1 MMKLR
6 SKIATFLGLLTSLSS
21 LPQTAIALQPEA
33 VYQKANSAV
42 VLIVVPQ
49 NRKQVIYGSGI
60 IIHPKGW
67 VITANH
73 IVKNRQNVIIKVAD
87 YGYYGTVVARDPSS
101 DLALIK
107 LQSQILL
114 PTLGLQSIPPRIGQK
129 IFVIGNPL
137 TLEKSFS
144 DGLVSRLT
152 DSGWIQ
158 YTAPTNSGNSGGSL
172 LNEDGDVLGIVQSRA
187 PDSTPG
193 TFASGIYFAV
203 SASKIKNF
211 LATVRHVPISIKQES
226 TYIANGLVQMRKGN
240 YRQAIENYN
249 QAIRLNYYSSVAY
262 LNRAYIQTLLRN
274 NQLALEDYTRAIQ
287 LNSNRSISSA
297 YWGRG
302 RVYIGLKDYENA
314 IKDFDSA
321 IHLNTGWGNSSL
333 AAVHYGRGAVQAVLK
348 NKKAAIEDFKAAADL
363 YLKQGRTSE
372 YQWSLNQI
380 IRLKAE

>member
-1 MMKLR
+1 V
-6 SKIATFLGLLTSLSS
+6 F
-21 LPQTAIALQPEA
+21 
-33 VYQKANSAV
+33 
-42 VLIVVPQ
+42 IVVPQ
-49 NRKQVIYGSGI
+49 NRKQAIYGSGI
-60 IIHPKGW
+60 IINSKGW
-67 VITANH
+67 IITVNH
-73 IVKNRQNVIIKVAD
+73 IVKNRQSVIIKVAD
-87 YGYYGTVVARDPSS
+87 YDYYGTVVARDLDS

-107 LQSQILL
+107 LQSQMLM
-114 PTLGLQSIPPRIGQK
+114 PTLGLQAIPPRIGQK

-158 YTAPTNSGNSGGSL
+158 YTAPTNPGNSGGPL

-187 PDSTPG
+187 PDNTPG

-203 SASKIKNF
+203 SASKIQNF

-249 QAIRLNYYSSVAY
+249 QAIQLNYYSSAAY
-262 LNRAYIQTLLRN
+262 LNRAYIQTLLKN
-274 NQLALEDYTRAIQ
+274 NLLALEDYTRAIQ
-287 LNSNRSISSA
+287 SSNHSTSGA

-302 RVYIGLKDYENA
+302 RVYTVLKDYKNA

-333 AAVHYGRGAVQAVLK
+333 AAVHYGRGAVQALLK
-348 NKKAAIEDFKAAADL
+348 NKKAAIADFKVAADL
-363 YLKQGRTSE
+363 YLKQGQTAE
-372 YQWSLNQI
+372 YQRSLNQI

>member
-1 MMKLR
+1 MMKLY
-6 SKIATFLGLLTSLSS
+6 SKIVTFLSLFTSFSS
-21 LPQTAIALQPEA
+21 ISQTAIALQPEA

-42 VLIVVPQ
+42 VFIVVPQ
-49 NRKQVIYGSGI
+49 NRKQAIYGSGI
-60 IIHPKGW
+60 IINPKGW
-67 VITANH
+67 IVTVNH

-87 YGYYGTVVARDPSS
+87 YSYYGTVVARDPSS

-107 LQSQILL
+107 LQSQTLL
-114 PTLGLQSIPPRIGQK
+114 PTLGLQAVPPRIGQK

-158 YTAPTNSGNSGGSL
+158 YTAPTNPGNSGGPL
-172 LNEDGDVLGIVQSRA
+172 LNEDGDVLGLVQSRA

-203 SASKIKNF
+203 STSKIQNF

-226 TYIANGLVQMRKGN
+226 TYIAKGLVQMRKGN

-249 QAIRLNYYSSVAY
+249 QAIQLNYYSSVAY
-262 LNRAYIQTLLRN
+262 LNRAYIQTLLKN

-287 LNSNRSISSA
+287 LGSNHSISVA
-297 YWGRG
+297 YWGRA
-302 RVYIGLKDYENA
+302 RVYIGLKDYKNA

-321 IHLNTGWGNSSL
+321 IHINKGWGNSSL
-333 AAVHYGRGAVQAVLK
+333 SAVYYGRGVAQAKLK
-348 NKKAAIEDFKAAADL
+348 HKKAAIADFKVAADL
-363 YLKQGRTSE
+363 YLEQGQTAE
-372 YQWSLNQI
+372 YQRSLNQI

>member
-1 MMKLR
+1 MMKIH
-6 SKIATFLGLLTSLSS
+6 SKIVAFLSLLTSLST

-42 VLIVVPQ
+42 VFIVVPQ
-49 NRKQVIYGSGI
+49 NRKQAIYGSGI
-60 IIHPKGW
+60 IINPKGW
-67 VITANH
+67 IITVNH

-87 YGYYGTVVARDPSS
+87 YGYYGTVVARDLSS

-107 LQSQILL
+107 LQSQMLM
-114 PTLGLQSIPPRIGQK
+114 PTVGLQAIPPRIGQK

-152 DSGWIQ
+152 DNGWIQ
-158 YTAPTNSGNSGGSL
+158 YTAPTNPGNSGSPL

-187 PDSTPG
+187 PDNTPG

-203 SASKIKNF
+203 SASKIQNF

-249 QAIRLNYYSSVAY
+249 QAIQLNYYSSAAY
-262 LNRAYIQTLLRN
+262 LNRAYIQTLLKN

-287 LNSNRSISSA
+287 SSNHSTSGA

-302 RVYIGLKDYENA
+302 RVYTVFKDYKNA

-333 AAVHYGRGAVQAVLK
+333 AAVHYGRGAVQALLK
-348 NKKAAIEDFKAAADL
+348 NKKAAIADFKMAADL
-363 YLKQGRTSE
+363 YLKQGRTAE
-372 YQWSLNQI
+372 YQRSLNQI

>member
-6 SKIATFLGLLTSLSS
+6 SKIVTFLSLLTSLSS
-21 LPQTAIALQPEA
+21 LPQAAIALQPEA

-42 VLIVVPQ
+42 VFIVVPQ
-49 NRKQVIYGSGI
+49 NRKQAIYGSGI
-60 IIHPKGW
+60 IINPKGW
-67 VITANH
+67 IITANH
-73 IVKNRQNVIIKVAD
+73 IVRNRQNVIIQIAD
-87 YGYYGTVVARDPSS
+87 HNYNGTVVARDPGS

-107 LQSQILL
+107 LQSQMLL

-158 YTAPTNSGNSGGSL
+158 YTAPTNPGSSGGPL
-172 LNEDGDVLGIVQSRA
+172 LNENGDVLGLVQSRA

-203 SASKIKNF
+203 SASKIQNF
-211 LATVRHVPISIKQES
+211 LATARQVPISIKQES
-226 TYIANGLVQMRKGN
+226 AYIANGLVQMRKGN

-249 QAIRLNYYSSVAY
+249 QAIRLNYHSSAAY
-262 LNRAYIQTLLRN
+262 LNRASTQILLKN
-274 NQLALEDYTRAIQ
+274 NQLALDDYTRAIK
-287 LNSNRSISSA
+287 LNSNYSIA

-302 RVYIGLKDYENA
+302 RVYIGLKGYENA

-321 IHLNTGWGNSSL
+321 IHINKGWGNSSL
-333 AAVHYGRGAVQAVLK
+333 ATAYYSRGEVQAKLK
-348 NKKAAIEDFKAAADL
+348 NQKAAIADFKTAADL
-363 YLKQGRTSE
+363 YLKQGRTAE
-372 YQWSLNQI
+372 YQRSLNQI

>member
-1 MMKLR
+1 MKIH
-6 SKIATFLGLLTSLSS
+6 SKIVAFLSLFTSLSS
-21 LPQTAIALQPEA
+21 LPQLAIALQPEA

-42 VLIVVPQ
+42 VFIVVPQ

-60 IIHPKGW
+60 IINPKGW
-67 VITANH
+67 IITANH

-87 YGYYGTVVARDPSS
+87 YSYQGTVVARDPSS

-107 LQSQILL
+107 LQSQMLL

-152 DSGWIQ
+152 DNGWIQ
-158 YTAPTNSGNSGGSL
+158 YTAPTNPGNSGGPL
-172 LNEDGDVLGIVQSRA
+172 LNEDGDVLGLVQSIA
-187 PDSTPG
+187 SDSTPG

-203 SASKIKNF
+203 SASKIQNF

-262 LNRAYIQTLLRN
+262 LNRAYVQILLKN

-287 LNSNRSISSA
+287 LNSNHSISSA

-321 IHLNTGWGNSSL
+321 IHINKGWGNSSL
-333 AAVHYGRGAVQAVLK
+333 AAVYYGRGAVQAKLK
-348 NKKAAIEDFKAAADL
+348 NKKVAIADFKTAADL
-363 YLKQGRTSE
+363 YLKQGRTAE
-372 YQWSLNQI
+372 YQRSLNQI
-380 IRLKAE
+380 IRLKTE